1 MAKVTSKADK
11 NYEAMKKAI
20 QVKDYQKMTQLVN
33 NAEYETNRKSEGGDK
48 RTALHT
54 ATSCN
59 DKKAISLLMK
69 QKDIDPLITTSRDMS
84 ALMIAAASMKLEAL
98 KQLLSYDRVDVDQR
112 DLEDQTAEDHFEKS
126 HLGTDLQRTKARML
140 FQNARDRGKEV
151 SSGGQ
156 VAILIANQ
164 SYQDMERLDGSVK
177 DLEAMKDLL
186 TASGYTI
193 HEIHDSED
201 ILEDIEA
208 VMTQIDES
216 SITHLQLLY
225 AGNML

>member
-59 DKKAISLLMK
+59 DRKAISLLMK

-98 KQLLSYDRVDVDQR
+98 KQLLSDDRVDVDQR

-126 HLGTDLQRTKARML
+126 NSGTEFQRTKARML

-151 SSGGQ
+151 SSGGK

-208 VMTQIDES
+208 VMTQIAES

>member
-20 QVKDYQKMTQLVN
+20 QLKDYQKMTQLVN
-33 NAEYETNRKSEGGDK
+33 NTEYETNRKSEGGDK

-84 ALMIAAASMKLEAL
+84 ALMIAAANMKLEAL

-112 DLEDQTAEDHFEKS
+112 DMEDQTAEDHFEKS

-208 VMTQIDES
+208 VMTQIAES

-225 AGNML
+225 AGNIL